1 MVYNNFCY
9 TFGATTDK
17 SIQMNLG
24 KENLVISIKGN
35 VGHVV
40 STFLKV
46 FLANERLTGKQLEI
60 TTALVSKYT
69 EFVTNGVIEP
79 YASTLLFSTDTRKEI
94 CSELNIGAAH
104 LNNTFDA
111 LMKKNILGKENGKYQ
126 MNPNIVPNSTLTF
139 KFHIDG

>member
-1 MVYNNFCY
+1 
-9 TFGATTDK
+9 
-17 SIQMNLG
+17 MNLS
-24 KENLVISIKGN
+24 KENLVIKISGSAD
-35 VGHVV
+35 HVV

-69 EFVTNGVIEP
+69 EFVTNGVKEP
-79 YASTLLFSTDTRKEI
+79 YASTLLFSTETRKDI
-94 CSELNIGAAH
+94 CTELEIGAAH

-111 LMKKNILGKENGKYQ
+111 LMKKNILGKEQGKYQ

-139 KFHIDG
+139 KFKING